1 MNKNNS
7 GRTIY
12 SFSLSRTTHN
22 FCLGQ
27 TDCRASLKVC
37 GANFTMGRIMSDVR
51 PLFQV
56 LLHKDDRMDE
66 KITKLTFL
74 VHVNNLKMIRL
85 RTLSF

>member
-1 MNKNNS
+1 
-7 GRTIY
+7 
-12 SFSLSRTTHN
+12 
-22 FCLGQ
+22 
-27 TDCRASLKVC
+27 
-37 GANFTMGRIMSDVR
+37 MGRIMSDVR